1 MNAWNKIRFWASF
14 SDDEKMQMDR
24 RAFLRGMA
32 VTSAGLL
39 VPGAT
44 AFDLGNR
51 VVTGKLK
58 VASVITPDSVRVY
71 RDFDEYHQAVGIND
85 FELISWDYVKKSVT
99 PGANFMVPL

>member
-1 MNAWNKIRFWASF
+1 MKMFERLREWASS

-44 AFDLGNR
+44 VFDLAR
-51 VVTGKLK
+51 SSREVDARAFLEEWVDKIDLESKLK
-58 VASVITPDSVRVY
+58 EVIRM
-71 RDFDEYHQAVGIND
+71 QD
-85 FELISWDYVKKSVT
+85 FELVSWDYVKESVT
-99 PGANFMVPL
+99 PGANFMVTL